1 MGKIH
6 ALFADA
12 LEPPTLDSLSPARA
26 RLREAIT
33 ALVEAHREGQ
43 TAVEPIHRLD
53 AVGSESNGLQ
63 RSSLSC
69 APRTRPN

>member
-12 LEPPTLDSLSPARA
+12 LQPPTPDSLLPARA

-33 ALVEAHREGQ
+33 GASRRTARQ
-43 TAVEPIHRLD
+43 TAAEPIHRLD